1 MVSFVYRGLR
11 YRAEMALQAM
21 QDARED
27 EPSRSSS
34 AILKEIERER
44 MGELVRVNRVNT
56 VSYRQIHR

>member
-1 MVSFVYRGLR
+1 
-11 YRAEMALQAM
+11 MALQAM